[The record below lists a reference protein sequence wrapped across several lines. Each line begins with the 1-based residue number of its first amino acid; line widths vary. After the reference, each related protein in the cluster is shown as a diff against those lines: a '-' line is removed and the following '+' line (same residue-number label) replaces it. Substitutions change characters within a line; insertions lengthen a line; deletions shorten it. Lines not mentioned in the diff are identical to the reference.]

1 MKLEN
6 DVAKI
11 AFLGLGRMGI
21 GMASRLL
28 GAGHQ
33 VTVWNRTKGKAEDL
47 LAAGARWAATPAE
60 AAANSDAA
68 FAMLADDTASRTAWL
83 AEDGA
88 LKHLPSGAFVIE
100 CSTISY
106 AHVLELAA
114 AARAKGLR
122 YIDCPVTGLPNAAA
136 AGDLLLLVG
145 AAQADL
151 DAVRPLLAPICKA
164 IHHFGPVGAGSGYK
178 LMINLMGSVQIA
190 ALAEGLA
197 LAERLGLNREA
208 VVAAIET
215 GAAASPQVVRFCR
228 PMAERKFSDRPTFT
242 TALRHKDASYGVALA
257 NATRSAAPL
266 GEAAVAWWDAAKAD
280 APDADEARL
289 IDIVAKS

>member
-1 MKLEN
+1 M
-6 DVAKI
+6 AKI
-11 AFLGLGRMGI
+11 AFFGLGRMGI

-33 VTVWNRTKGKAEDL
+33 VMVWNRTKAKAESL
-47 LAAGARWAATPAE
+47 LSAGAQWASTPAE
-60 AAANSDAA
+60 AASNADAA
-68 FAMLADDTASRTAWL
+68 FAMLADDAASQRAWTA

-88 LKHLPSGAFVIE
+88 LTHLPPGAFVIE

-106 AHVLELAA
+106 AHVLDLAA
-114 AARAKGLR
+114 AAKGRGLR

-136 AGDLLLLVG
+136 AGDLILLVG
-145 AAQADL
+145 AEQGDL
-151 DAVRPLLAPICKA
+151 DAARPLLAPLCKA

-197 LAERLGLNREA
+197 LAQKLGLNRDA

-228 PMAERKFSDRPTFT
+228 PMAERRFSDRPTFT
-242 TALRHKDASYGVALA
+242 TELRHKDASYGVALA
-257 NATRSAAPL
+257 NATGSAAPL

-289 IDIVAKS
+289 IDVVAKS